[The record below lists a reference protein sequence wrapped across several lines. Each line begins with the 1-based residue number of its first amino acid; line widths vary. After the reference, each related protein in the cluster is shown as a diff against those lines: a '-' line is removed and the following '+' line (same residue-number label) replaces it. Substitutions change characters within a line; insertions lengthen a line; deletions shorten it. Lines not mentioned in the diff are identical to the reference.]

1 MVSRAQRAQK
11 GRAMTHPEVA
21 MARLTM
27 ILFSMISTALTGS
40 FIVAALTM
48 GYVTLKPILLAAA
61 VGFVLA
67 LPVSWYV
74 ARQIAD

>member
-1 MVSRAQRAQK
+1 
-11 GRAMTHPEVA
+11 

-27 ILFSMISTALTGS
+27 ILFSMISTALMGS

-48 GYVTLKPILLAAA
+48 GYVTLNPILLAAA

-67 LPVSWYV
+67 LPVSWFV

>member
-1 MVSRAQRAQK
+1 
-11 GRAMTHPEVA
+11 MTHPEVA

-27 ILFSMISTALTGS
+27 ILFSMISTALMGS

-48 GYVTLKPILLAAA
+48 GYVTLNPILLAAA

-67 LPVSWYV
+67 LPVSWFV

>member
-1 MVSRAQRAQK
+1 
-11 GRAMTHPEVA
+11 
-21 MARLTM
+21 M
-27 ILFSMISTALTGS
+27 ILFSMISTALMGS

-48 GYVTLKPILLAAA
+48 GYVTLNPILLAAA

-67 LPVSWYV
+67 LPVSWFV

>member
-27 ILFSMISTALTGS
+27 ILFSMISTALMGS

-48 GYVTLKPILLAAA
+48 GYVTLNPILLAAA

-67 LPVSWYV
+67 LPVSWFV

>member
-1 MVSRAQRAQK
+1 
-11 GRAMTHPEVA
+11 

-27 ILFSMISTALTGS
+27 ILFSMISTALMGS

-48 GYVTLKPILLAAA
+48 GYVTLNPILLAAS

-67 LPVSWYV
+67 LPVSLVV
-74 ARQIAD
+74 ARQIAG